1 MVRTFF
7 VSFQVL
13 FYPVTD
19 GTNFNSILTRDAMK
33 WFWDNYAPDRAI
45 RNKPTVSPLQA
56 SIEQLKGLPSALVIT
71 DEFDVLRSDGEAYA
85 HKLIEV
91 GVTLTATRY
100 LGTTHEFVTLNVLA
114 DTPAAREA
122 INQASDIL
130 KKALSDQ

>member
-19 GTNFNSILTRDAMK
+19 GTNFNSSSYITYQKGYYLTRDAMK

-56 SIEQLKGLPSALVIT
+56 SMEQLKGLPSALVIT
-71 DEFDVLRSDGEAYA
+71 DEFDVLRSECD
-85 HKLIEV
+85 
-91 GVTLTATRY
+91 
-100 LGTTHEFVTLNVLA
+100 
-114 DTPAAREA
+114 
-122 INQASDIL
+122 
-130 KKALSDQ
+130 LSVH

>member
-19 GTNFNSILTRDAMK
+19 GTNFNSSSYITYQKGYYLTRDAMK

-56 SIEQLKGLPSALVIT
+56 SIDGNSKDYRLHLSSQMNSMY
-71 DEFDVLRSDGEAYA
+71 FVLMVR
-85 HKLIEV
+85 HM
-91 GVTLTATRY
+91 LTSSLR
-100 LGTTHEFVTLNVLA
+100 
-114 DTPAAREA
+114 
-122 INQASDIL
+122 
-130 KKALSDQ
+130 